1 MRWACSVTMGDA
13 FEGVIE
19 RGADALSTAL
29 EGVAPDLVLA
39 FLSAAYAPH
48 YGEVPQRLRRAFPY
62 SVLLGCSVSEV
73 IGPGAKRG
81 GAGGIALGAAILPG
95 VQVTPFH
102 LEAEDF
108 PETAGQWRR
117 RTEVASE
124 DDPAFLL
131 LADPASSRI
140 ESLLPRIDAVFPGTP
155 KSGALAGTGERI
167 DPTVLFLGEEVYAS
181 GLVGVAL
188 SGDIEMATLVVQEAR
203 PIGEPMFVSACRGNT
218 LIELDRKPVG
228 RVLEALYE
236 ALSVAEQASFP
247 EALLLGVAMAR
258 QEIYGGGDFLL
269 RAVTAAAEADGG
281 IEVAHPIEQ
290 NQVVQFHLRDS
301 GYAIRE
307 FERRCSAPLPAVG
320 ALLFASRHSSLPF
333 EGLRVR
339 RDPAPFPPSTASL
352 SLCGFFSDG
361 TIATRRGRTHLH
373 RYTNTFTLFRA
384 RGR

>member
-1 MRWACSVTMGDA
+1 MRWACSVTTGEA
-13 FEGVIE
+13 FEGVIQQ
-19 RGADALSTAL
+19 GASTLSTAL
-29 EGVAPDLVLA
+29 GGVAPDLVLA

-48 YGEVPQRLRRAFPY
+48 YEEVPQRLRQAFPY
-62 SVLLGCSVSEV
+62 SVLLGCSVSGV
-73 IGPGAKRG
+73 IGPGADG
-81 GAGGIALGAAILPG
+81 TEAGGIALGAAILPG

-108 PETAGQWRR
+108 PETAGRWRR
-117 RTEVASE
+117 RTDVAPE
-124 DDPAFLL
+124 DHPAFLL

-167 DPTVLFLGEEVYAS
+167 DPTVLFLGEEVYPS
-181 GLVGVAL
+181 GLTGVAL
-188 SGDIEMATLVVQEAR
+188 SGDIEMETLVVQEAR

-236 ALSVAEQASFP
+236 TLSVAEQASFP

-258 QEIYGGGDFLL
+258 QEIYRGGDFLL
-269 RAVTAAAEADGG
+269 GAVTVATEADGG

-307 FERRCSAPLPAVG
+307 FARRLSAPLPAAG
-320 ALLFASRHSSLPF
+320 ALLFASRGSPRPSEGGRLRDLASLP
-333 EGLRVR
+333 RS
-339 RDPAPFPPSTASL
+339 ASPFPL
-352 SLCGFFSDG
+352 FGFVCDG
-361 TIATRRGRTHLH
+361 VIATRRGRTHLH